1 MATRATSPHYNYAMT
16 LASPPTTLLETIGDL
31 LRQLGDIPADRVLLS
46 PSPGT
51 ATDGDLLVLLE
62 RERRACELVDGT
74 LVEKPFGTIES
85 FLAAVLI
92 RLLGNFTSGK
102 KLALVSGEQGP
113 YRLRLGLVRLPDVAF
128 VSWSRIP
135 GELKNLPAIAP
146 FVPNLVIEVLSESN
160 TGPEIDRKL
169 KEYFSSGVE
178 LPWIFDPRAKTVAV
192 YTSAEMPDRVLRES
206 DTLQGDLV
214 LPGFELK
221 LADLFAELER
231 PRGL

>member
-1 MATRATSPHYNYAMT
+1 MT
-16 LASPPTTLLETIGDL
+16 LASPPTSPLETIGDL

-51 ATDGDLLVLLE
+51 ATEGDLLTLLE

-74 LVEKPFGTIES
+74 LVEKPLGTIES

-92 RLLGNFTSGK
+92 RLLGNFTSAK
-102 KLALVSGEQGP
+102 KLGLVSGEQGP
-113 YRLRLGLVRLPDVAF
+113 YRLRLGLVRLPDVAY

-135 GELKNLPAIAP
+135 GELKNLPAIAAV
-146 FVPNLVIEVLSESN
+146 VPNLVIEVLSESN
-160 TGPEIDRKL
+160 TKSEIDRKL
-169 KEYFSSGVE
+169 GEYFSAGVE
-178 LPWIFDPRAKTVAV
+178 LAWIFDPRARTVAIH
-192 YTSAEMPDRVLRES
+192 TSAEMPDRILGQA

-231 PRGL
+231 PNGL